1 MREFH
6 KIFNIVYKN
15 KDTKENERKQ
25 SNTKIFNPIISIFEG
40 QTTKLLTLNVIHL
53 YFVLGV
59 NTKNDIVYRLITDGK
74 N

>member
-1 MREFH
+1 MCEFH
-6 KIFNIVYKN
+6 KIFNILYKN